1 MSRIVTRIA
10 PCLFVLAL
18 VLAPGGGSLAAT
30 RAHSVEVGA
39 FIPYTIFDH
48 DWEIDNSA
56 GYGVRVGWNFAK
68 GGEVEVSYAVM
79 STSMSD
85 ASGIDADVDVTSLN
99 VALIHNWKAGSKLVP
114 FFYGGASYV
123 TPTAEGS
130 DLPPPSEFNF
140 RNERGELGFNL
151 GGGVRYYLGDRL
163 NVRAEAHGVL
173 VTPDSQMNLE
183 VLVGMGW
190 IFGGK

>member
-18 VLAPGGGSLAAT
+18 VSAPGGESLAAT
-30 RAHSVEVGA
+30 RANSLEVGA
-39 FIPYTIFDH
+39 FIPYTLFDH
-48 DWEIDNSA
+48 DWELDNSA

-79 STSMSD
+79 SSSMSD
-85 ASGIDADVDVTSLN
+85 TSGIDADVDVTTLN
-99 VALIHNWKAGSKLVP
+99 VALIRNWRAGSKLVP
-114 FFYGGASYV
+114 FFYGAGSWV
-123 TPTAEGS
+123 TPKAKGS
-130 DLPPPSEFNF
+130 DLPPSDEFNF
-140 RNERGELGFNL
+140 RNERGELGITL

-163 NVRAEAHGVL
+163 NVRAEAHGML
-173 VTPDSQMNLE
+173 ITPDSQKNLE

-190 IFGGK
+190 VFGGK